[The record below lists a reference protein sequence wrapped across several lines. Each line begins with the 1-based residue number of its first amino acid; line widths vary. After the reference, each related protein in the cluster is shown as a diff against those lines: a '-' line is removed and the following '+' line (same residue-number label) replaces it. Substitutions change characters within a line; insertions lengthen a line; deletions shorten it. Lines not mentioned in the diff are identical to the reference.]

1 MAGRLSVQPSPGRC
15 ASVWLFKLSV
25 HTPLS
30 SASPAWSLSSG
41 ACCHHLGL
49 SASVSLPELR
59 SWSSWLSLSLAS
71 HCLPGI
77 PGPFRIISQ
86 DLTLIMSVSS
96 LFYLRFIYVSLC
108 PSLLSN
114 SHFSDYSF
122 SLHLTPHD
130 SSLLPSV
137 PTLLPTLPTPLN
149 PFLLPP
155 HPVPSPHELEPTYS
169 SCPHRPEVPQGR
181 GQGAGGAFNPS
192 LSAAGGSQGVS
203 WASAWGGEVCECEQ
217 QGPGSEGVCTPGGL
231 YRGPGRAGG
240 GQAAG
245 EGGLTHPDSPSLLP
259 FPFRLAGC
267 LAGLTPPCSEEG
279 TEGKVGKVEK

>member
-1 MAGRLSVQPSPGRC
+1 M
-15 ASVWLFKLSV
+15 
-25 HTPLS
+25 
-30 SASPAWSLSSG
+30 
-41 ACCHHLGL
+41 
-49 SASVSLPELR
+49 
-59 SWSSWLSLSLAS
+59 
-71 HCLPGI
+71 
-77 PGPFRIISQ
+77 
-86 DLTLIMSVSS
+86 
-96 LFYLRFIYVSLC
+96 RFIYVSLC

-122 SLHLTPHD
+122 SFHLTPHD
-130 SSLLPSV
+130 SSLRPAVCPYFASHPS
-137 PTLLPTLPTPLN
+137 PPLN